1 MASSAAMSP
10 LDVSTATPLDSA
22 AAFDVLLRDL
32 DEDRREVLV
41 AIARKSSGRQSVT
54 FHELLEIAMCHGWV
68 DTQTR
73 RIDDERYAIRYVR
86 RRTGSNWSPRNRE
99 IARRLRAD
107 DRLTAAGIAS
117 LPPDL

>member
-1 MASSAAMSP
+1 MSP
-10 LDVSTATPLDSA
+10 LDVSTAISLDSP
-22 AAFDVLLRDL
+22 AAFDRLLLDL
-32 DEDRREVLV
+32 PDDRRELIV
-41 AIARKSSGRQSVT
+41 AIARKASGRQTVT

-73 RIDDERYAIRYVR
+73 RIDDQRYAIRYVR
-86 RRTGSNWSPRNRE
+86 RRPRSSWSARNRV

-107 DRLTAAGIAS
+107 GRLTAAGIAS

>member
-1 MASSAAMSP
+1 MSP
-10 LDVSTATPLDSA
+10 LDVSSATSLESA
-22 AAFDVLLRDL
+22 AAFDRLLRDI
-32 DEDRREVLV
+32 DEDRREVIV

-54 FHELLEIAMCHGWV
+54 FHELLEVAMCHGWV

-86 RRTGSNWSPRNRE
+86 RRPGSNWSSRNRE
-99 IARRLRAD
+99 IAQRLRAD
-107 DRLTAAGIAS
+107 GRLTASGIAS

>member
-1 MASSAAMSP
+1 MASSWLMSP
-10 LDVSTATPLDSA
+10 LDVTSAIPLDSA
-22 AAFDVLLRDL
+22 EAFDRLLAELQD
-32 DEDRREVLV
+32 DRREVIV
-41 AIARKSSGRQSVT
+41 AIARKASGRQTVT
-54 FHELLEIAMCHGWV
+54 FHELLETAMCHGWV

-86 RRTGSNWSPRNRE
+86 RRPGSNWSDRNRV

-107 DRLTAAGIAS
+107 GRLAETGLAS